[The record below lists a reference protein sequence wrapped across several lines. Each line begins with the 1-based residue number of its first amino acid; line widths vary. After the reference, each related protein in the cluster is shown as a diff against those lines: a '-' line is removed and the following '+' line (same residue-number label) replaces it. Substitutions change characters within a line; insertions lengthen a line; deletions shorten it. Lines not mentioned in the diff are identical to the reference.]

1 MSYYMYNKYILNNLV
16 QPLHPM
22 QVCSSANELFLPGC
36 HWWDIILTNS
46 ADEKNL
52 ISFPD
57 SRHVLIKA
65 PVSLNLHQ
73 CLVELFDG
81 QFVPSKSTVPSP
93 LSSASLTMASISLRL
108 MCSPISLIMAHLSS
122 SVVISPSP
130 SMSNWPAG
138 KKNSNSVCKTERRRR
153 RKRFDSH
160 LFKGISELLHANHPS
175 CFFQQLWGHEVYK
188 ILKVN
193 SATHWSEKTEDT
205 ENEIALVK
213 NEIMFVKNLAKLT
226 VHVDVLTQLDQ
237 LHLCGHVAHRSH
249 EITQVFTAD
258 QSVLVLIKFVECITQ
273 LCGKTGFSQNS
284 QCQNC

>member
-1 MSYYMYNKYILNNLV
+1 M
-16 QPLHPM
+16 
-22 QVCSSANELFLPGC
+22 
-36 HWWDIILTNS
+36 
-46 ADEKNL
+46 
-52 ISFPD
+52 
-57 SRHVLIKA
+57 
-65 PVSLNLHQ
+65 
-73 CLVELFDG
+73 
-81 QFVPSKSTVPSP
+81 
-93 LSSASLTMASISLRL
+93 
-108 MCSPISLIMAHLSS
+108 
-122 SVVISPSP
+122 
-130 SMSNWPAG
+130 
-138 KKNSNSVCKTERRRR
+138 CKTERQRR